1 MSRLYTREE
10 IVEAFVDVFDVLE
23 ENLNVDIIDKEYY
36 GSTGKFIEGVLDNID
51 IVNSLQEECQKNKKE
66 ALL

>member
-10 IVEAFVDVFDVLE
+10 IVEAFVEVFDVLE
-23 ENLNVDIIDKEYY
+23 ENLDTNIIDKEYY
-36 GSTGKFIEGVLDNID
+36 GSTENFIEEVLNNID

>member
-36 GSTGKFIEGVLDNID
+36 GSTGKFIEGVFDNID

>member
-1 MSRLYTREE
+1 
-10 IVEAFVDVFDVLE
+10 VFDVLE

-51 IVNSLQEECQKNKKE
+51 IVNSLQEEYQKNKKE

>member
-10 IVEAFVDVFDVLE
+10 IVEAFVEVFDVLE
-23 ENLNVDIIDKEYY
+23 ENLDTNIIDKEYY

-51 IVNSLQEECQKNKKE
+51 IVNSLQEEYQKNKKE

>member
-10 IVEAFVDVFDVLE
+10 IVEAFIDVFDVLE